1 MLCPNCGREIG
12 RTAECPF
19 CHAQIAPQ
27 NVQPLPN
34 WRPYNDSFPQRTSVQ
49 SDNDE
54 VVRLLRKI
62 EKNTNI
68 TEGVL
73 ITMLVFNCIS
83 VLCSL
88 IVMF

>member
-12 RTAECPF
+12 STTECPF
-19 CHAQIAPQ
+19 CHAHTVAPNTQPIQ
-27 NVQPLPN
+27 NWQPFN
-34 WRPYNDSFPQRTSVQ
+34 AVHTSRTYAQ
-49 SDNDE
+49 TENDE
-54 VVRLLRKI
+54 IIRLLRKI
-62 EKNTNI
+62 ERNTNI